1 MSESEKDVTAVQTED
16 TVLVVERVGAEEWIT
31 RTLNASDIK
40 QMSTSF
46 HSLPDVNKMHKINER
61 KIERAAA
68 KTTII
73 FLSTKIDDDNTED
86 EIASADMR
94 GALSTLYGVP
104 DTFWSQVSSRIQ
116 GFFGCDA
123 RFDSSDHLIHHHYQ
137 GTWYRYMIKQLKQCG
152 LIKALDPK
160 QFCSSGQSIMLFA
173 PIEDQVQKRI
183 REALMARDVPHNH
196 WNPYWSHPIVL
207 HTVIEIWDASV
218 WDLQPLVKEVEAAPL
233 QIAKQVSSLKEE
245 APEVDFPKLHEIM
258 RYALHH
264 AENLQVAVDAVK
276 SMKDHYINISQ
287 NIQSPDRNL
296 SDMKRGTLYTLEYQ
310 LQILSNLQI
319 RAIAY
324 KDRMNNE
331 ITLSFN
337 SVNQYDTRISLE
349 IGRSQ
354 LIDSTALRTIAFLTL
369 ACLPA
374 TLVCSIFGA
383 PFFSFSPGNES
394 KSEQFAVSQKAWLLC
409 AIALPIT
416 ALAIIGWYYFQK
428 SRYGPGIYSMQHHE
442 SLSASPTSMV

>member
-1 MSESEKDVTAVQTED
+1 
-16 TVLVVERVGAEEWIT
+16 
-31 RTLNASDIK
+31 
-40 QMSTSF
+40 
-46 HSLPDVNKMHKINER
+46 
-61 KIERAAA
+61 
-68 KTTII
+68 
-73 FLSTKIDDDNTED
+73 
-86 EIASADMR
+86 
-94 GALSTLYGVP
+94 
-104 DTFWSQVSSRIQ
+104 
-116 GFFGCDA
+116 
-123 RFDSSDHLIHHHYQ
+123 
-137 GTWYRYMIKQLKQCG
+137 
-152 LIKALDPK
+152 
-160 QFCSSGQSIMLFA
+160 
-173 PIEDQVQKRI
+173 
-183 REALMARDVPHNH
+183 MARDVPHNH

-331 ITLSFN
+331 ITL
-337 SVNQYDTRISLE
+337 
-349 IGRSQ
+349 
-354 LIDSTALRTIAFLTL
+354 
-369 ACLPA
+369 
-374 TLVCSIFGA
+374 
-383 PFFSFSPGNES
+383 
-394 KSEQFAVSQKAWLLC
+394 VSRVL
-409 AIALPIT
+409 
-416 ALAIIGWYYFQK
+416 
-428 SRYGPGIYSMQHHE
+428 SR
-442 SLSASPTSMV
+442 